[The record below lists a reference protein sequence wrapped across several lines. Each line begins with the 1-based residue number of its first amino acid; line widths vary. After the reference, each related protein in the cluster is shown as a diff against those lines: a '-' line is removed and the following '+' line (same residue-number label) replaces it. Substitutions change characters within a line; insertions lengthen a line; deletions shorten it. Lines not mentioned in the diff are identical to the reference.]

1 MEDND
6 LKQKEK
12 VFLSSFESE
21 KMNELIQET
30 TDNVKY
36 FNDTLLSVANGY
48 TTGLDN
54 LMRDL
59 YIECIKDKNQSV
71 KVLEQYYLEL
81 SNMIYFMVDKLEQLS
96 IYADMSKSLSKEVFS
111 KSYLDNL
118 YRDGKTKPTVNELT
132 ALAEKDSQYQAV
144 LSMIYDRASRIV
156 KGKIDSGRDMMNT
169 LRKIIS
175 HRMNE
180 EQLSMYG
187 NSRMTPTNREET
199 EE

>member
-12 VFLSSFESE
+12 FFLSSFESE

-175 HRMNE
+175 HRM
-180 EQLSMYG
+180 
-187 NSRMTPTNREET
+187 T
-199 EE
+199 EEAIISIWWRIKVHSYK